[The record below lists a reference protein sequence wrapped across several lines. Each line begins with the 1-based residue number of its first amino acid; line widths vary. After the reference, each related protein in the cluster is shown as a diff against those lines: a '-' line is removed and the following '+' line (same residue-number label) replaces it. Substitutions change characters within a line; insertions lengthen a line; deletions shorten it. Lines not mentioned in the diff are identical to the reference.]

1 MKRVLMLACLAV
13 VACGPNAEDSFNAGK
28 VNEWATN
35 KCKDLGLQFTG
46 KVFPLTANAST
57 QAASCYSVDGT
68 RAEVV
73 LIPSR
78 P

>member
-1 MKRVLMLACLAV
+1 MKKILILLAV
-13 VACGPNAEDSFNAGK
+13 AMAGCGQSSEDSFNAGK
-28 VNEWATN
+28 ANEWATN

-46 KVFPLTANAST
+46 KIVSINTGTST
-57 QAASCYSVDGT
+57 LAASCYSVDGT